1 MSMEHSIGEAP
12 QNESAE
18 IKFTP
23 EQEAIMELRNNYQ
36 LRADYEAWRSN
47 LGLLKK
53 QSPGLVLPHSLLNAF
68 DKLFGIKEKSGGD
81 VMQEDAEL
89 EDFTRS
95 RQQDNP
101 EQKTA

>member
-1 MSMEHSIGEAP
+1 MSMENSMGEAP

-18 IKFTP
+18 IKLTP
-23 EQEAIMELRNNYQ
+23 EQEAIMELRDNYQ

-68 DKLFGIKEKSGGD
+68 DRLFGIKEKSVGD
-81 VMQEDAEL
+81 VMQEDVEL

-95 RQQDNP
+95 RQQGDS
-101 EQKTA
+101 EQKAA